1 MSPETLLAKYK
12 EASVRA
18 DETIEALQR
27 SVQLQDTVISMM
39 QAELNRLQQLVAELR
54 AAL

>member
-27 SVQLQDTVISMM
+27 SVQLQDTVISML
-39 QAELNRLQQLVAELR
+39 QDEVRRLQQLVAEMR
-54 AAL
+54 TAL

>member
-1 MSPETLLAKYK
+1 MTPETLLAKYK

-18 DETIEALQR
+18 DETIEALQK
-27 SVQLQDTVISMM
+27 SVQLQDTVITMLH
-39 QAELNRLQQLVAELR
+39 AEVSRLQQLVAEMR

>member
-27 SVQLQDTVISMM
+27 SVQLQDTVINMLH
-39 QAELNRLQQLVAELR
+39 AEVNRLQQLVSEMR

>member
-12 EASVRA
+12 EASFRA
-18 DETIEALQR
+18 DETIEALQK
-27 SVQLQDTVISMM
+27 SLQLQDTVITMM
-39 QAELNRLQQLVAELR
+39 QAELSRLQQLVAEMR